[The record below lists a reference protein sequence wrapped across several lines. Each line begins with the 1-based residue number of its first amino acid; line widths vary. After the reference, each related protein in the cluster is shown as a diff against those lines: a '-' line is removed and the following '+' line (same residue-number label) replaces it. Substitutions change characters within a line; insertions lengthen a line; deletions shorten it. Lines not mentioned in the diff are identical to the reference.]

1 MKKLTRL
8 ILLLVS
14 SCLIG
19 QQTLTVSLTQ
29 DVPVGENGVVISNFS
44 LSGYNGST
52 TYKVSLSSTGNANG
66 TFSVLTTTGLTRDFG
81 YNSWTNITGVNFIGT
96 PSNIESALN
105 SIRLNTTPTEGAQM
119 ILSVVITNQDN
130 KQLL

>member
-29 DVPVGENGVVISNFS
+29 NVPVGENGVVISNFS
-44 LSGYNGST
+44 LNGYNDST

-66 TFSVLTTTGLTRDFG
+66 TFSVQTTTGLTRDFG

-96 PSNIESALN
+96 PANIENALN
-105 SIRLNTTPTEGAQM
+105 SIKLNTTHF
-119 ILSVVITNQDN
+119 L
-130 KQLL
+130 

>member
-29 DVPVGENGVVISNFS
+29 DVPVGENGVVQLVIFH
-44 LSGYNGST
+44 L
-52 TYKVSLSSTGNANG
+52 
-66 TFSVLTTTGLTRDFG
+66 
-81 YNSWTNITGVNFIGT
+81 
-96 PSNIESALN
+96 
-105 SIRLNTTPTEGAQM
+105 
-119 ILSVVITNQDN
+119 VVITAPPHIKFHSLLQGMQMELLAFL
-130 KQLL
+130 QLQV